1 VPMERGR
8 DFVKEAMET
17 VLIQEFGGL
26 TGVSKTK
33 MLILH
38 ITGTIPSLASLLTPP
53 FLPQVPTVP
62 TSTWLTCLVWSR
74 LMSVV
79 SLRT

>member
-1 VPMERGR
+1 MWSKVVPMERGR

-38 ITGTIPSLASLLTPP
+38 ITGSLPP
-53 FLPQVPTVP
+53 PLYPHLPP
-62 TSTWLTCLVWSR
+62 
-74 LMSVV
+74 
-79 SLRT
+79 LRTQLS

>member
-1 VPMERGR
+1 MWSKVVPMERGR

-38 ITGTIPSLASLLTPP
+38 ITGL
-53 FLPQVPTVP
+53 
-62 TSTWLTCLVWSR
+62 
-74 LMSVV
+74 
-79 SLRT
+79 